1 MRRKRELLSF
11 DLTPLI
17 DIVFLILIFFI
28 LFSVYR
34 KDEFVLNV
42 DLPVSKTAQKE
53 HKSNDIVL
61 EVNNE
66 SISFKGKK
74 ITFENLKIEC
84 SHILQSELIILSID
98 KEVKYEKIIE
108 LLDIFQKNNLKNISL
123 LVQKWKS
130 YLFYL

>member
-17 DIVFLILIFFI
+17 DIVFLVLIFFI
-28 LFSVYR
+28 LFSVY
-34 KDEFVLNV
+34 KQDEFVLNV

-61 EVNNE
+61 EVDNE

-74 ITFENLKIEC
+74 ITFENLKIQC
-84 SHILQSELIILSID
+84 THILPNELIILSID

-123 LVQKWKS
+123 LVKK
-130 YLFYL
+130 